1 MRGCA
6 RLNVVIQ
13 SYRCDLHNNIGVLQ
27 LESKTRNSLLR
38 QTNHA
43 RAYPREQR
51 NALLLF
57 VPGWKHLPR
66 AVSVLE
72 EEKSHRTLR
81 PLRLDVDVTPVAG
94 AAVTESGE
102 PDGRRRQQPFFNQ

>member
-1 MRGCA
+1 MICITTSACSNANRK
-6 RLNVVIQ
+6 Q
-13 SYRCDLHNNIGVLQ
+13 
-27 LESKTRNSLLR
+27 ESSLLR

-51 NALLLF
+51 NPLLFF

-66 AVSVLE
+66 AVFMLE
-72 EEKSHRTLR
+72 EEKSDRTLR

-102 PDGRRRQQPFFNQ
+102 TDRRRRQQPFFNQ